1 VRAKSLG
8 YANVFVM
15 PEGIAGWTKAGK
27 KVQTI

>member
-15 PEGIAGWTKAGK
+15 PEGIAGWAKAGK
-27 KVQTI
+27 KIQTI